1 MHADLKHISTEIKSH
16 LADAKND
23 YASAKAQAI
32 ILDELLGYDGDSIE
46 HNLFEKNKDTSVLSP
61 QQFWFGLD
69 IQSLQTPYSEVVE
82 MIQHFNPQPGDV
94 WLDLGAAYGRVG
106 VVLGFLCPMVQ
117 FIGYE
122 YVPERVDEGNRI
134 FKKWNLTQAELKRV
148 NLASD
153 GFELRE
159 ADLYFIYDFGSKND
173 IYKVLEKLRLIAMR
187 KPIQVVAR
195 GRGVRNWITMDFPW
209 LGVVNPPKHFA
220 HWTVF
225 QS

>member
-1 MHADLKHISTEIKSH
+1 MLADLRQIQNEIRSH
-16 LADAKND
+16 LAITKAD

-32 ILDELLGYDGDSIE
+32 VLDQMLGYVGDQIE
-46 HNLFEKNKDTSVLSP
+46 RSLFEENKETSALSP

-82 MIQHFNPQPGDV
+82 MIGHFDPQPGDV
-94 WLDLGAAYGRVG
+94 WMDLGAAYGRVG
-106 VVLGFLCPMVQ
+106 VVLGFLRPMVQ
-117 FIGYE
+117 FVGYE
-122 YVPERVDEGNRI
+122 YVPERVKEGNRI
-134 FKKWNLTQAELKRV
+134 FKKWNLTQAELKHV
-148 NLASD
+148 DLAED
-153 GFELRE
+153 EFELRD
-159 ADLYFIYDFGSKND
+159 ANLYFIYDFGSKND

-187 KPIQVVAR
+187 RPIQVVAR